1 MIYLDAAATTP
12 VKQEILELV
21 WPLMARDFGN
31 PSSHHGPG
39 ETAARALD
47 YARTT
52 AASTL
57 RVRTGDIVFT
67 SGGTEANN
75 LALIGLALANPR
87 GRHLVRSAVEHSSV
101 REAGDYLARHH
112 GFTVD
117 VVPVDRGG
125 RVDPDEAAAL
135 LRPDTTL
142 VSVMAVNNEV
152 GTIQPIAGIAAA
164 ARTVG
169 ALVHTDAVQAAG
181 WLDVAELASHVDALS
196 ISGHKLGGMKGAGL
210 AMIRGRL
217 ALEPLL
223 HGGGQERGR
232 RSGTENV
239 AGAVST
245 ATALRLAAGGAL
257 HFDDAHRR
265 SDYLIDTVL
274 SGLNPSPGNP
284 DPGNPAAGHPAAGQG
299 TTAALLTG
307 DPVHRVP
314 GIVSFAFPGTHGETV
329 LLELERRGIV
339 CSSGSA
345 CAAGSTDP
353 SPVLLA
359 MGYEPDVALTAVRL
373 SFTTEATEV
382 QLTTAARAVVAAVR
396 ALVAGTRTV

>member
-12 VKQEILELV
+12 VRQEILDLT

-75 LALIGLALANPR
+75 LAIIGLALANPR
-87 GRHLVRSAVEHSSV
+87 GKHLVRSAVEHSSV
-101 REAGDYLARHH
+101 REACDYLVRHH

-117 VVPVDRGG
+117 VAPVDRGG
-125 RVDPDEAAAL
+125 RVDLDALAAL

-152 GTIQPIAGIAAA
+152 GTIQPVAAVAAA

-181 WLDVAELASHVDALS
+181 WLDAAELASHVDALS

-217 ALEPLL
+217 PLEPLL

-245 ATALRLAAGGAL
+245 ATALHLAAAGSQ
-257 HFDDAHRR
+257 HFDEVKRR
-265 SDYLIDTVL
+265 SVYLIDTVL
-274 SGLNPSPGNP
+274 AGLDGTSGNGT
-284 DPGNPAAGHPAAGQG
+284 AGQG

-307 DPVHRVP
+307 DRVHRVP
-314 GIVSFAFPGTHGETV
+314 GIVSFAFPGTHGEAV

-373 SFTTEATEV
+373 SFTAEATEV

-396 ALVAGTRTV
+396 SVATGVRSA

>member
-12 VKQEILELV
+12 VKQEVLDLV

-57 RVRTGDIVFT
+57 GVRTGDIVFT

-101 REAGDYLARHH
+101 REACDYLARHH

-117 VVPVDRGG
+117 IAPVGSTG
-125 RVDPDEAAAL
+125 RVDPEELSAL

-142 VSVMAVNNEV
+142 VTVMAVNNEV
-152 GTIQPIAGIAAA
+152 GTIQPIAEIAAA
-164 ARTVG
+164 ARAVG
-169 ALVHTDAVQAAG
+169 ALVHTDAVQAAA
-181 WLDVAELASHVDALS
+181 WLAVADLAAHVDALS

-210 AMIRGRL
+210 AMIRGKL
-217 ALEPLL
+217 PLEPLL

-245 ATALRLAAGGAL
+245 ATALRLAAGGTGLFEAA
-257 HFDDAHRR
+257 AHRAG
-265 SDYLIDTVL
+265 YLINTVL
-274 SGLNPSPGNP
+274 SGLNPT
-284 DPGNPAAGHPAAGQG
+284 AGQHAPGQG
-299 TTAALLTG
+299 TTAAQLTG

-314 GIVSFAFPGTHGETV
+314 GIVSFVFPGTHGEAI

-359 MGYEPDVALTAVRL
+359 MGFEPDVALTAVRL
-373 SFTTEATEV
+373 SFTAEATEV
-382 QLTTAARAVVAAVR
+382 QLTTAARAVVAAVQ
-396 ALVAGTRTV
+396 AVATEVRSA

>member
-12 VKQEILELV
+12 VKQEILDLI
-21 WPLMARDFGN
+21 WPLMSRDFGN

-39 ETAARALD
+39 ETAARALG

-75 LALIGLALANPR
+75 LAIIGLALANPR
-87 GRHLVRSAVEHSSV
+87 GKHLVRSAVEHSSV
-101 REAGDYLARHH
+101 REACDYLVRHH

-117 VVPVDRGG
+117 VAPVDRNG
-125 RVDPDEAAAL
+125 RVDPDALAAL

-142 VSVMAVNNEV
+142 VTVMAVNNEV
-152 GTIQPIAGIAAA
+152 GTIQPVAAVAAA

-181 WLDVAELASHVDALS
+181 WLDAAELASHVDALS
-196 ISGHKLGGMKGAGL
+196 VSGHKLGGMKGAGL

-217 ALEPLL
+217 PLEPLL

-245 ATALRLAAGGAL
+245 ATALRLAAAGSE
-257 HFDDAHRR
+257 HFDEVKRR
-265 SDYLIDTVL
+265 SAYLIETVL
-274 SGLNPSPGNP
+274 AGLDGTSGNGI
-284 DPGNPAAGHPAAGQG
+284 AGQG

-314 GIVSFAFPGTHGETV
+314 GIVSFAFPGTHGEAV

-373 SFTTEATEV
+373 SFTAEATEV
-382 QLTTAARAVVAAVR
+382 QLTTAARAVVAAVQ
-396 ALVAGTRTV
+396 AVATGVRSA